1 MKLLIVSQHFYP
13 DPFRIND
20 IASELVRRGH
30 EVTVLTSLPDYAT
43 GKVPASCK
51 GLKNRKFN
59 YNGVKVVRCFS
70 VSRRSGVLFRAL
82 NYFSFCVTSTVK
94 GFFMR
99 QRFDAVL
106 CYQTSPVLMA
116 NAARRVAKKQK
127 VPFICYCLD
136 IWPACIK
143 AWGVGEGSPLYK
155 LMHRYSRRLYNSANL
170 VLVSSKPFTGYLN
183 SVNGVPTQ
191 KMVYLPQHAEDM
203 GLSAWQPVP
212 GRLVR
217 FAFGGNIGS
226 VQNVELFIR
235 AAAAVWH
242 SGVQNFKVELYGD
255 GSELENCKALC
266 EQLNAGECVQFYGR
280 VSQKELWQAYEQADA
295 FLLSLKEQGEFGLTV
310 PAKLQEYMSGGRA
323 VLAAIGGGAAQIITT
338 ADCGLVCGAED
349 EAAFAGMLKRFIQNP
364 ADFARMA
371 ENGRGYYLQHFT
383 QQKVLDQLEQI
394 LTQTVKGEQ
403 V

>member
-20 IASELVRRGH
+20 IAPELVRRGH

-136 IWPACIK
+136 IWPA
-143 AWGVGEGSPLYK
+143 A
-155 LMHRYSRRLYNSANL
+155 
-170 VLVSSKPFTGYLN
+170 
-183 SVNGVPTQ
+183 
-191 KMVYLPQHAEDM
+191 
-203 GLSAWQPVP
+203 
-212 GRLVR
+212 
-217 FAFGGNIGS
+217 
-226 VQNVELFIR
+226 
-235 AAAAVWH
+235 
-242 SGVQNFKVELYGD
+242 
-255 GSELENCKALC
+255 
-266 EQLNAGECVQFYGR
+266 
-280 VSQKELWQAYEQADA
+280 
-295 FLLSLKEQGEFGLTV
+295 
-310 PAKLQEYMSGGRA
+310 
-323 VLAAIGGGAAQIITT
+323 
-338 ADCGLVCGAED
+338 
-349 EAAFAGMLKRFIQNP
+349 
-364 ADFARMA
+364 
-371 ENGRGYYLQHFT
+371 
-383 QQKVLDQLEQI
+383 
-394 LTQTVKGEQ
+394 
-403 V
+403 